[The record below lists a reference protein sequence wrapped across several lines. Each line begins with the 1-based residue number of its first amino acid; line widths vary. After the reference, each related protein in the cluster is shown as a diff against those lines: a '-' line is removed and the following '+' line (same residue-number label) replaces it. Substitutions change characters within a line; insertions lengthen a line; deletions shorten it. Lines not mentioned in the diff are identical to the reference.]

1 MDAAA
6 ARKLAR
12 LRHGD
17 QRDRFGGLEID
28 HLERVAASVKTEAR
42 AVALLH
48 DLLEHTSTSVQEL
61 EAHGLTAEELTAVLL
76 LTRRPAESFELHALR
91 IAQARGPA
99 ARLARMVKLADIDD
113 HLESERGTPS
123 TRPYKW
129 ARSHVA
135 ACQAR
140 FDLAPRAVSAA

>member
-17 QRDRFGGLEID
+17 QRDRFGGLQID
-28 HLERVAASVKTEAR
+28 HLERVAAAVNKEAR
-42 AVALLH
+42 TVAFLH
-48 DLLEHTSTSVQEL
+48 DLLEHTSASAQEL
-61 EAHGLTAEELTAVLL
+61 ETHGLTAEELTAVLL

-91 IAQARGPA
+91 IADARGPA

-113 HLESERGTPS
+113 HLESERGAPS
-123 TRPYKW
+123 TRPCKW

-135 ACQAR
+135 TCQAR
-140 FDLAPRAVSAA
+140 LDRALPAVSAA